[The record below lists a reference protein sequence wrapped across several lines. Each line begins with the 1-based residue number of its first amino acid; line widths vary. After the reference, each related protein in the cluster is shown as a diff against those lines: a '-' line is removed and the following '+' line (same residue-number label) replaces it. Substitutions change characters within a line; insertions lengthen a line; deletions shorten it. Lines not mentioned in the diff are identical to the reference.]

1 MSAES
6 KIVREKRG
14 YVVYSEDGKKKLG
27 GPYKTREEAD
37 KRLQQV
43 EHFKN
48 AGATVEVSDTTH
60 SSSTMKL
67 AYANM
72 GPQAMKMADW
82 GQIYD
87 LVAPRP
93 FELCGSVGVVNIC
106 GPLVEHSGTCWMSY
120 EGIASDARAAFECAE
135 TQSVLLKI
143 NSRGGDAAGC
153 MELSRLLR
161 QLSEESGKPLATY
174 IDGMCASAAYA
185 IASSAQEI
193 TCPPTATVGSIG
205 VFEPIIDE
213 TARDAAMGVKITFVA
228 SGKLKLTGNP
238 HVPTSKEA
246 VASVGRGVDELSGL
260 FFDLVSDHRP
270 LSRAEVV
277 GLEGEAFIGQQAL
290 DNGLVDSIQVYA
302 DLLARLATEGTAM
315 PAQAK
320 NDSKAWDAMKEALMS
335 YAEGEDEDKAR
346 KAKKM
351 LKAFA
356 SDEKPEDAPEKDEA
370 AKADVE
376 DGDKD
381 KEPVKAAKSED
392 APEDKDKKPEGSKAE
407 EPEDK
412 KAQATLATLAKRV
425 HDMESEKLAEKQTK
439 AKAAL
444 LDTRPDFSAEVR
456 ATLES
461 LDIATVTQAVKNW
474 KRAPGFSA
482 SASMTIPT
490 VLGKGQGEFVAPI
503 DGAQQDAINRAF
515 KRGTPVV
522 AGDTITGTGNREAAK
537 AYLEQLDKARTAQNG
552 VK

>member
-1 MSAES
+1 MKTPKMPRVSLAE
-6 KIVREKRG
+6 KMDEAT
-14 YVVYSEDGKKKLG
+14 
-27 GPYKTREEAD
+27 GP
-37 KRLQQV
+37 
-43 EHFKN
+43 
-48 AGATVEVSDTTH
+48 S
-60 SSSTMKL
+60 KL

-72 GPQAMKMADW
+72 GPQAMAQAAW
-82 GQIYD
+82 GAIYD
-87 LVAPRP
+87 LVAPAP
-93 FELCGSVGVVNIC
+93 FELSGTTAVVNIC
-106 GPLVEHSGTCWMSY
+106 GPLVEHSGTPWMSY
-120 EGIASDARAAFECAE
+120 ESIGDDARAAFECPEA
-135 TQSVLLKI
+135 QCVVLRI

-161 QLSEESGKPLATY
+161 QLSVESGKPLITY
-174 IDGMCASAAYA
+174 VDGMCASAAYA

-193 TCPPTATVGSIG
+193 ICPPTATVGSIG

-213 TARDAAMGVKITFVA
+213 TARDAAMGIKITFVA
-228 SGKLKLTGNP
+228 SGKLKLAGNP

-246 VASVGRGVDELSGL
+246 VASVGRSVDELSGL
-260 FFDLVSDHRP
+260 FFNLVSDHRP

-277 GLEGEAFIGQQAL
+277 ALEGEAFIGQQAVA
-290 DNGLVDSIQVYA
+290 NGLVDQILVYA
-302 DLLARLATEGTAM
+302 DLLARLASEGSEM

-370 AKADVE
+370 AKAEDE

-407 EPEDK
+407 EPEKDS
-412 KAQATLATLAKRV
+412 KAQATLAALAKRV
-425 HDMESEKLAEKQTK
+425 HDMESEKLTEKETK

-461 LDIATVTQAVKNW
+461 LPIATVTQAVKNW

-482 SASMTIPT
+482 SASMTMPT